1 MTIAIVGSRGLTVSD
16 FTPYLPEG
24 QIEKIVSGGAKG
36 IDSDA
41 AAFARAG
48 GIALEEIKPNY
59 ERYGRGAP
67 IVRNK
72 QIVDAADLTLIFWD
86 GASKGTKSVIDYCR
100 KQGRRYLLYIQN
112 ETGFHK
118 EQEEGDQRKTAYP

>member
-1 MTIAIVGSRGLTVSD
+1 MTIAIVGSRGLTVPD

-41 AAFARAG
+41 AAFACAK
-48 GIALEEIKPNY
+48 GIALEEIKPSY
-59 ERYGRGAP
+59 ERYGRAAP

-86 GASKGTKSVIDYCR
+86 GASRGTKSVIDYCR
-100 KQGRRYLLYIQN
+100 KQGRSYLLYIKK
-112 ETGFHK
+112 EEGFQK
-118 EQEEGDQRKTAYP
+118 EQ

>member
-1 MTIAIVGSRGLTVSD
+1 MTIAIVGSRGLTVPD

-41 AAFARAG
+41 AAFARAE
-48 GIALEEIKPNY
+48 GIQLEEIKPSY
-59 ERYGRGAP
+59 ERYGRAAP

-100 KQGRRYLLYIQN
+100 KQGRSYLLYVKK
-112 ETGFHK
+112 EEGFQK
-118 EQEEGDQRKTAYP
+118 EQ